1 MIGVQCGQSLTTKR
15 KGKNDDMK
23 FDFAI
28 GNPPYNADFS
38 SSGDNGNFAAPV
50 YNLFMDAS
58 YAVADRVELIHP
70 ARFLFN
76 AGSTPKAW
84 NEKMLNDPHFKVLD
98 FAQDASTVFPNTDIK
113 GGIAITYR
121 DATKDYGRIETF
133 TAYEELNSL
142 RKKAAADCE
151 ENSISSIVFTQVRF
165 NLDVLYS
172 DYPEFSKVI
181 GSNGKDKRFRNNIFD
196 KIPLFVD
203 EPNSDAIKILGIS
216 KNKRAWKYIQ
226 SKYVDKAHENLY
238 KWKVLVPRANG
249 SGAIGEVLSTPLIGT
264 PLIGYTQSFIG
275 IGKFDTEYEANA
287 CFKYIKGKFARALLG
302 ILKIT
307 QDNDRGVWRMIPL
320 QDFTP
325 NSDIN
330 WSASI
335 RDIDQ
340 QLYKKYG
347 LSQQEIDFIE
357 SHVKEMA

>member
-1 MIGVQCGQSLTTKR
+1 M
-15 KGKNDDMK
+15 
-23 FDFAI
+23 
-28 GNPPYNADFS
+28 
-38 SSGDNGNFAAPV
+38 
-50 YNLFMDAS
+50 
-58 YAVADRVELIHP
+58 
-70 ARFLFN
+70 
-76 AGSTPKAW
+76 
-84 NEKMLNDPHFKVLD
+84 
-98 FAQDASTVFPNTDIK
+98 
-113 GGIAITYR
+113 
-121 DATKDYGRIETF
+121 
-133 TAYEELNSL
+133 

-249 SGAIGEVLSTPLIGT
+249 SGAIGEVLSTPLIG
-264 PLIGYTQSFIG
+264 YTQSFIG

>member
-1 MIGVQCGQSLTTKR
+1 M
-15 KGKNDDMK
+15 
-23 FDFAI
+23 
-28 GNPPYNADFS
+28 
-38 SSGDNGNFAAPV
+38 
-50 YNLFMDAS
+50 
-58 YAVADRVELIHP
+58 
-70 ARFLFN
+70 
-76 AGSTPKAW
+76 
-84 NEKMLNDPHFKVLD
+84 
-98 FAQDASTVFPNTDIK
+98 
-113 GGIAITYR
+113 
-121 DATKDYGRIETF
+121 
-133 TAYEELNSL
+133 
-142 RKKAAADCE
+142 
-151 ENSISSIVFTQVRF
+151 
-165 NLDVLYS
+165 
-172 DYPEFSKVI
+172 I

-249 SGAIGEVLSTPLIGT
+249 SGAIGEVLSTPLIGTPLIGT

>member
-1 MIGVQCGQSLTTKR
+1 
-15 KGKNDDMK
+15 MK
-23 FDFAI
+23 FDYAI

-50 YNLFMDAS
+50 YNLFMDAAYS
-58 YAVADRVELIHP
+58 IADRVELIHP

-121 DATKDYGRIETF
+121 DATKNFGRIETF

-151 ENSISSIVFTQVRF
+151 ENSISSIVYTQVRF
-165 NLDVLYS
+165 DLDMLYN
-172 DYPEFSKVI
+172 DYPEFRKVI
-181 GSNGKDKRFRNNIFD
+181 GSGGNDKRFRNNIFD
-196 KIPLFVD
+196 KISIFTDTQSEDSV
-203 EPNSDAIKILGIS
+203 KVLGIS
-216 KNKRAWKYIQ
+216 KNKRVWKYIQ
-226 SKYVDKAHENLY
+226 SKYVDKTHENLY
-238 KWKVLVPRANG
+238 KWKVFIPSANG
-249 SGAIGEVLSTPLIGT
+249 AGTFGEVLSTPLIEA

-275 IGKFDTEYEANA
+275 IGSFNTEAEAKA
-287 CFKYIKGKFARALLG
+287 CFKYIKGKFARSLLG
-302 ILKIT
+302 ILKTT
-307 QDNDRGVWRMIPL
+307 QHNDRGVWKMIPL

-340 QLYKKYG
+340 QLYKKYS